1 MMVKFARYN
10 TRSTIIRNKKKLKG
24 KKVSITESL
33 IKMRME
39 ARKDYARSL
48 NLMFAT
54 TTEKSCTHM

>member
-1 MMVKFARYN
+1 MTVKFARYN

-33 IKMRME
+33 TKMRME
-39 ARKDYARSL
+39 VRKDHARSL

-54 TTEKSCTHM
+54 TAEK